1 MALTKRLQ
9 MIELAREFSKN
20 PPANVPP
27 KFQAA
32 LDALV
37 AAWNSF
43 TKAQKKNH
51 RENMRDELVAA
62 WSRLPVSAAMKATM
76 TAAANADI
84 AADAEVQP

>member
-27 KFQAA
+27 KFQVA

-51 RENMRDELVAA
+51 RENVRDDLVARMPQE
-62 WSRLPVSAAMKATM
+62 WQVPVAASID
-76 TAAANADI
+76 ADI

>member
-9 MIELAREFSKN
+9 MIELAREFAKN
-20 PPANVPP
+20 PPANVPL

-51 RENMRDELVAA
+51 RENVRDEQI
-62 WSRLPVSAAMKATM
+62 AAMPPEWQARFAT
-76 TAAANADI
+76 AINADI
-84 AADAEVQP
+84 AADTEVQP

>member
-32 LDALV
+32 FDALV

-51 RENMRDELVAA
+51 RETVRDERVAA
-62 WSRLPVSAAMKATM
+62 MPPEWQARFAT
-76 TAAANADI
+76 AIDADI
-84 AADAEVQP
+84 AADTEVQP

>member
-32 LDALV
+32 FDALV

-43 TKAQKKNH
+43 TRAQKKNH
-51 RENMRDELVAA
+51 RENVRDEQVARIPREWQA
-62 WSRLPVSAAMKATM
+62 PV
-76 TAAANADI
+76 TASINADI
-84 AADAEVQP
+84 ADDAEVN